1 MSPCD
6 WDVDPATLGMCP
18 DWTTYSADVRA
29 AALHQATLFLWA
41 ATGRRF
47 GPCPLTVRPSQGD
60 CVDPVYQT
68 YPVTPGQ
75 DPPVSGP
82 YLYNGQWHNRGC
94 RSACCGVQC
103 SVVLRGPVHSITEV
117 LVSGVIVPSDAYR
130 VDITQGAYRLI
141 RLDGTCWPTCQNSQ
155 AGELEDGA
163 FVIDYEIGLPLPV
176 SLEIATAILACEYAK
191 DLVGGVCNFP
201 AKMTRL
207 SRQGVEVEVEQPAP
221 DDDSRTGI
229 PAVDRVIASLNPS
242 KRKAP
247 VTVMSPDLEETC
259 DRFTVIH
266 PGAS

>member
-6 WDVDPATLGMCP
+6 WDVDPTEFGVCP
-18 DWTTYSADVRA
+18 DWATYSAAVRTT
-29 AALHQATLFLWA
+29 ALHLATLFLWS

-47 GPCPLTVRPSQGD
+47 GVCPVTVRPSQSD
-60 CVDPVYQT
+60 YRDPVYRT

-82 YLYNGQWHNRGC
+82 YLHDGLWHNCC
-94 RSACCGVQC
+94 RRSPCCDVTC
-103 SVVLRGPVHSITEV
+103 AVVLRGPVHSITEV
-117 LVSGVIVPSDAYR
+117 LVNGVVVPSESYR
-130 VDITQGAYRLI
+130 VDVTQGAYRLV
-141 RLDGTCWPTCQNSQ
+141 RLDGTCWPTCQNFQ
-155 AGELEDGA
+155 ADEADDGA
-163 FVIDYEIGLPLPV
+163 FVVTYEIGLPLPV
-176 SLEIATAILACEYAK
+176 ALEVATAILACEYAK
-191 DLVGGVCNFP
+191 GLVGSACKLP

-207 SRQGVEVEVEQPAP
+207 SRQGVEVEVEQPSP

-242 KRKAP
+242 KRRGP
-247 VTVMSPDLEETC
+247 VIVMSPDLEETC